1 MDRIIFA
8 TGNQDK
14 MREIREILSEPGME
28 ILSMKEAGI
37 ELDIVEDGTS
47 FEENAMIKAS
57 ALAKSIQEK
66 HTAVMADDSGLEID
80 YLNKEPE
87 AYKASGRG
95 AQRAAD
101 GKVCLRHCSSFSGWN
116 FLCDQGNHRGL
127 YRMGACGRKR
137 LRL

>member
-47 FEENAMIKAS
+47 FEENAMIKFCNIAP
-57 ALAKSIQEK
+57 KIIK
-66 HTAVMADDSGLEID
+66 
-80 YLNKEPE
+80 YLICKFF
-87 AYKASGRG
+87 GT
-95 AQRAAD
+95 
-101 GKVCLRHCSSFSGWN
+101 SS
-116 FLCDQGNHRGL
+116 
-127 YRMGACGRKR
+127 
-137 LRL
+137 